1 MVGFRVRSTW
11 IIPYIFFTLNR
22 RRINP
27 VHLPLLR
34 QSPPAGPCCS
44 DPRSVR
50 CCLHHRCLPSG
61 VLLIPLSLLLQLH
74 IVAGTRAGRSWQLEI
89 RRWFTVFVYSF
100 FCYFQSLW
108 LLLLHPG
115 RACTTTIGLSWSAPL
130 ATGNLNTNS
139 IPLLF
144 PSFYS
149 FSVPFKHCICDFNGY

>member
-1 MVGFRVRSTW
+1 MVGFRVR
-11 IIPYIFFTLNR
+11 YTLR
-22 RRINP
+22 F
-27 VHLPLLR
+27 LLR
-34 QSPPAGPCCS
+34 WTVGESTRPIFPCSVNLRPPALTVPIL

-50 CCLHHRCLPSG
+50 CCLPSG
-61 VLLIPLSLLLQLH
+61 VLWIPLSLLLQLH

-89 RRWFTVFVYSF
+89 RRWFTVFGYSF

-149 FSVPFKHCICDFNGY
+149 FSVPFKHCIRDFNGY